1 MPNLINKNPPFCA
14 KLSRC
19 GVVADIHIQHYPTM
33 QIPNIATA
41 AATKAKNTAANQD
54 IPILV
59 ENAWNHRLQNVQM
72 LPRYQIQT

>member
-33 QIPNIATA
+33 QIPNLATSA
-41 AATKAKNTAANQD
+41 VTKAKNTAANQNMSSKT
-54 IPILV
+54 
-59 ENAWNHRLQNVQM
+59 ENV
-72 LPRYQIQT
+72 